1 MTDYIGK
8 FRGVIL
14 LNLYLIELEKEEYVL
29 GDFAEF
35 LNDKDIM
42 RKNFTTGT
50 KGDLLSALRQY
61 VGNIRNELLKD
72 GLIEQ
77 VTESYDGPWS
87 TPPKHRKFYEGLRLT
102 NTGKMVASELKKA
115 RDGIKSK
122 IGE

>member
-14 LNLYLIELEKEEYVL
+14 LNLYLIELDKEEYVL

-87 TPPKHRKFYEGLRLT
+87 TPPKHRKFYE
-102 NTGKMVASELKKA
+102 
-115 RDGIKSK
+115 
-122 IGE
+122 IGQ